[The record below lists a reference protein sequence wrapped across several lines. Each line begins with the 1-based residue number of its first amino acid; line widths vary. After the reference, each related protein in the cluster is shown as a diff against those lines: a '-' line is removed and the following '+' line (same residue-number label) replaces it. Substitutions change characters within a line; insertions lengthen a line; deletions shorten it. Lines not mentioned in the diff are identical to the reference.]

1 MQSLHRDRSVGG
13 SIVSGGGEVLTGLW
27 QHYRVGLVVFRVGC
41 VEEVV
46 PSARLFQLGQDVAL
60 PEQHILALV
69 IHVDLGASVLGQQDA
84 IALLDADG
92 QVASSGRIAGT
103 GSDGHHQALH
113 LLGHRLLRQQDAAG
127 SGRLHLEALDQDAVQ
142 HGNHLLNHVGHGPE
156 MENVFSLLCVFSLIT
171 FTVTVFEMLHVFSF
185 Y

>member
-13 SIVSGGGEVLTGLW
+13 SIVSGGEVLTGLW
-27 QHYRVGLVVFRVGC
+27 QHYRVGLVIVFRVGC
-41 VEEVV
+41 VEYVV
-46 PSARLFQLGQDVAL
+46 PSARLLQLGQDVAL

-69 IHVDLGASVLGQQDA
+69 IHVDLGAAVLGQQDA

-92 QVASSGRIAGT
+92 QVSSSSRIAGT

-113 LLGHRLLRQQDAAG
+113 LLGHRLLREQNTPG